1 MSGVGEPLA
10 KAATGLCKHRF
21 NQSVP
26 CDNFHK
32 IVDLHEFLMMSHES
46 IVNPN
51 VEHNILSSSS
61 ALWLLCWPNS
71 VGVCQRPKRV
81 MSGLFDV
88 PIQLRPPCD
97 FQPLFSRIA
106 AQAMD
111 RHTIPTTNPAASVT
125 VWSKWSSSKSQASD
139 FTWQET
145 VKETVKSQTY
155 QTFSWLLFLPL
166 GHPSEFDVLKCKCL
180 DCHDVSIWSF
190 FSNEHLWTAKIK
202 ALARNRTNTTD
213 SD

>member
-1 MSGVGEPLA
+1 
-10 KAATGLCKHRF
+10 
-21 NQSVP
+21 
-26 CDNFHK
+26 
-32 IVDLHEFLMMSHES
+32 
-46 IVNPN
+46 
-51 VEHNILSSSS
+51 
-61 ALWLLCWPNS
+61 
-71 VGVCQRPKRV
+71 

-155 QTFSWLLFLPL
+155 QTFSWLFLPL

-180 DCHDVSIWSF
+180 DCVDCHDVSIWSF
-190 FSNEHLWTAKIK
+190 FSNGHLWTAKIK
-202 ALARNRTNTTD
+202 DSCKESDD
-213 SD
+213 SDRFWLIPIITYSIYTVYIYIIILLWILCTCQYT